1 MNTGPEREPSLFSEF
16 TVGAIALAAVG
27 LITFFGVRTSPP
39 QAPSSPAT
47 RGPETT
53 ASIVVRAPPAIE
65 PAQPPVESEASNATG
80 SPSQPS
86 VQAPPEPARTP
97 PPPPNLNRSVE
108 YSPEPLT
115 KTNPLVTD
123 SAAAARAEAPVRS
136 RSYEVAARAQPPI
149 AQPPVEATGALTETE
164 RDLGNRLDV
173 ISIQTKLRELGYYLS
188 ESDGVWGPGAR
199 RALRDFKVMN
209 ALSESDQWD
218 RETEERLWSG
228 RGVPVSSTFI
238 GIWARDAA
246 ECRNRTGD
254 DERIKIDTRGAESG
268 GTKCDFR
275 SVNQEAAGK
284 WQIRA
289 LCSAGRDLWT
299 ANISLKLTG
308 ANLRWSSERGTET
321 YLRCGRPASVISSR

>member
-1 MNTGPEREPSLFSEF
+1 MNTGLEREPSLFSEF
-16 TVGAIALAAVG
+16 MVGAIALAAVA

-65 PAQPPVESEASNATG
+65 PAPPSVDTEASSAAG
-80 SPSQPS
+80 SPPQPS
-86 VQAPPEPARTP
+86 VQALPEPARTMSP
-97 PPPPNLNRSVE
+97 PPSLNRSVE
-108 YSPEPLT
+108 YSPAPLT
-115 KTNPLVTD
+115 TTNPLVTD
-123 SAAAARAEAPVRS
+123 SAAAARAEAPARS
-136 RSYEVAARAQPPI
+136 RPYVAMRAPPPSP
-149 AQPPVEATGALTETE
+149 AAETMAVPTETE

-199 RALRDFKVMN
+199 RALRDFKVIN
-209 ALSESDQWD
+209 GLSESDQWD
-218 RETEERLWSG
+218 HETEERLWSG
-228 RGVPVSSTFI
+228 RGVPAANTFI
-238 GIWARDAA
+238 GIWARDAV

-254 DERIKIDTRGAESG
+254 DERIRIDSRGAESA

-275 SVNQEAAGK
+275 SVNQEAAGR
-284 WQIRA
+284 WQIHA

-308 ANLRWSSERGTET
+308 SNLRWSSERGTET

>member
-1 MNTGPEREPSLFSEF
+1 MNTGLEREPSLFSELM
-16 TVGAIALAAVG
+16 VGAIALGAVA

-39 QAPSSPAT
+39 AAPRSPVA
-47 RGPETT
+47 RSPETT

-65 PAQPPVESEASNATG
+65 PARPPVDTEVSSAASTPA
-80 SPSQPS
+80 QPS
-86 VQAPPEPARTP
+86 VQAQPEPARTMTP
-97 PPPPNLNRSVE
+97 APGLNRSVE

-115 KTNPLVTD
+115 TTNPLVTD
-123 SAAAARAEAPVRS
+123 SAAAARAEAPGRS
-136 RSYEVAARAQPPI
+136 RSNEAMRAPP
-149 AQPPVEATGALTETE
+149 PVVEPRVEATAVPAETE

-199 RALRDFKVMN
+199 RALRDFRVMN

-228 RGVPVSSTFI
+228 RGVPVASTFI

-254 DERIKIDTRGAESG
+254 DERIRIDTRGAESA

-275 SVNQEAAGK
+275 SINLETAGR
-284 WQIRA
+284 WQIHA
-289 LCSAGRDLWT
+289 LCSAGRDFWT

-308 ANLRWSSERGTET
+308 PNLRWSSERGTET